1 MTTCDECIKKNLVD
15 KQDKYK
21 NIIDNKTGDYIKT
34 LGINYENLTL
44 SNFMIFIMDIDYNVL
59 KKEEIQKK
67 IFNLF
72 SEEININSK
81 KFKLNNI
88 IFMPSSNHYTIAIF
102 NSGENLLLK
111 NIEIK
116 NFYYYDDLSGVV
128 IEKYKSDLND
138 FIVDHIGYIYFLKF
152 F

>member
-1 MTTCDECIKKNLVD
+1 
-15 KQDKYK
+15 
-21 NIIDNKTGDYIKT
+21 
-34 LGINYENLTL
+34 
-44 SNFMIFIMDIDYNVL
+44 MIFIMDIDYNVL

-102 NSGENLLLK
+102 TSEENLLLK

-138 FIVDHIGYIYFLKF
+138 FIVDHIGYIYIYSKV
-152 F
+152 